1 MPVRREGSTDQRV
14 AILETVQDRLL
25 DLAEK
30 TDQRMDRV
38 ERVIW
43 QAVGALGILMI
54 VAQALIPIILDKIG
68 VVPL

>member
-25 DLAEK
+25 DLAER

-43 QAVGALGILMI
+43 QAVGALGILLI
-54 VAQALIPIILDKIG
+54 AAQALIPIILDKIG